1 MNENSNQK
9 ARAHNTVVGILT
21 VASIGTITG
30 SIALGWEFWV
40 PPLIVCGMIAAWFFH
55 VNQYGTWTMR
65 ENYYLVFTMLLSFYH
80 GIHYTSIFE
89 VVVVSALLM
98 VNVTLFKRTRFVTLV
113 FIEFLVLMTL
123 QIIMGIRHE
132 SITFDVLT
140 VSKLTLHIIGE
151 ICIYKGLKDA
161 ITNNRIDSEEL
172 EERNKEKEISRE
184 QMEDFLVN
192 ISHEL
197 RTPVNVVNGIS
208 TLILKKED
216 NKDVTSIRDAGL
228 RLSRQIE
235 DIQDYSEI
243 QRDDLVLEEDKY
255 MITSVLNDIISN
267 YMSWDEIGNLD
278 LIVDLDPG
286 VPAMLMGDAGK
297 IRKVIW
303 HLLNNAVKFT
313 RKGGIYLKVSCIKRS
328 YGINLLIEVKDTGI
342 GISRKNLDKISSGL
356 YQIDR
361 RRNRSTGGIGLGF
374 SIVYGFVR
382 RMNGFVNIDSE
393 RGKGTDVSV
402 SIAQAVIDPSPCL
415 NISEDGTINVIFYVI
430 PDRYA
435 VDRLRDFYRDMAS
448 NIASGLKV
456 NLYSASDIE
465 ELKKLIDKGDITH
478 VFMGEYE
485 YENAHEYFDE
495 MAEGDVKVAVCAREG
510 FMTKKN
516 SRVIVMRKPL
526 YGYSVVKVLNG
537 ETQLNIKA
545 DNEEERK
552 PLLDGVRALVVD
564 DEPMN
569 LVVATGLFREYNMII
584 DTADSGKEALAK
596 YLSSDYDLVFM
607 DHMMP
612 EMDGVEAMKRLRDIA
627 AQKGKVLKIVAL
639 TANAVSGAREMFLR
653 EGFDGFISKPI
664 NIADFERVM
673 NRILPDIGR
682 GGKGGHQ

>member
-1 MNENSNQK
+1 MMNENSSQK
-9 ARAHNTVVGILT
+9 VRAHNTVVGILT

-113 FIEFLVLMTL
+113 FVEFLVLMTL
-123 QIIMGIRHE
+123 QIIMGIRHDT
-132 SITFDVLT
+132 ITFDVLT

-208 TLILKKED
+208 TLILKKE
-216 NKDVTSIRDAGL
+216 NNEDVTAIRDAGL

-243 QRDDLVLEEDKY
+243 QRGNLVLEEDKY

-267 YMSWDEIGNLD
+267 YMSWGEIGDLD
-278 LIVDLDPG
+278 LIVDLDPN

-328 YGINLLIEVKDTGI
+328 YGINLLIEVRDTGV
-342 GISRKNLDKISSGL
+342 GISRRDLDKISGGL
-356 YQIDR
+356 YRIDR

-415 NISEDGTINVIFYVI
+415 SITGERTINVIFYVV
-430 PDRYA
+430 PERYM
-435 VDRLRDFYRDMAS
+435 VDRLRDFYRNMAS
-448 NIASGLKV
+448 NIAFGLKV

-465 ELKKLIDKGDITH
+465 ELKKLIDKGEITH

-485 YENAHEYFDE
+485 YENEHEYFDE
-495 MAEGDVKVAVCAREG
+495 LAGGDVKVAVCAREG
-510 FMTKKN
+510 FKTREK

-526 YGYSVVKVLNG
+526 YGYPVVKVLNG
-537 ETQLNIKA
+537 EPQLNITA
-545 DNEEERK
+545 DNEEDRK
-552 PLLDGVRALVVD
+552 PVLDGVRALVVD

-569 LVVATGLFREYNMII
+569 LVVATGLFREYNMIR
-584 DTADSGKEALAK
+584 L
-596 YLSSDYDLVFM
+596 YRSSNTS
-607 DHMMP
+607 
-612 EMDGVEAMKRLRDIA
+612 I
-627 AQKGKVLKIVAL
+627 
-639 TANAVSGAREMFLR
+639 
-653 EGFDGFISKPI
+653 
-664 NIADFERVM
+664 
-673 NRILPDIGR
+673 
-682 GGKGGHQ
+682 